1 MFYKI
6 RTFCNMRV
14 GMLFL
19 IMLTA
24 CSNISVREKEDG
36 THADSIAPTVTVDS
50 IQSHRRHVSNM
61 FGVQLKS
68 KPGDRLGELR
78 ELEAGGVLKI
88 DSVSMDGDK
97 LDFAVIEFA
106 GIKFGYNRGYAFFT
120 SRHSRKDYRSL
131 IREIEKYYGKGDYN
145 YESNHYYWPGYT
157 DPSTDSLLQIRIRPV
172 HSDEGGIVMFWGSP
186 I

>member
-1 MFYKI
+1 
-6 RTFCNMRV
+6 
-14 GMLFL
+14 MLL
-19 IMLTA
+19 SVLA
-24 CSNISVREKEDG
+24 CSRMSTENYEDRKQTDTG
-36 THADSIAPTVTVDS
+36 ITDEENVHKVC
-50 IQSHRRHVSNM
+50 RHVNNM

-120 SRHSRKDYRSL
+120 SQHSKKDYRRL
-131 IREIEKYYGKGDYN
+131 IREIEKYYGKGDYD
-145 YESNHYYWPGYT
+145 YESNYYRWPGYI
-157 DPSTDSLLQIRIRPV
+157 DPSTDSLLHIRIRPV

>member
-1 MFYKI
+1 MSIFFGKVSL
-6 RTFCNMRV
+6 CVLSLSM
-14 GMLFL
+14 M
-19 IMLTA
+19 A

-36 THADSIAPTVTVDS
+36 MHADSIAPTVTVDS

-68 KPGDRLGELR
+68 KPGDSLGELR

-120 SRHSRKDYRSL
+120 SQHSKKDYRRL
-131 IREIEKYYGKGDYN
+131 IREIEKYYGKGDYDYEGN
-145 YESNHYYWPGYT
+145 YYRWPGYI

>member
-1 MFYKI
+1 
-6 RTFCNMRV
+6 
-14 GMLFL
+14 MLL
-19 IMLTA
+19 SVLA
-24 CSNISVREKEDG
+24 CSNMDAEKDDDRKQ
-36 THADSIAPTVTVDS
+36 TDTVITDVENV
-50 IQSHRRHVSNM
+50 HKVRRHVSNM

-68 KPGDRLGELR
+68 MPGDRLGELR

-120 SRHSRKDYRSL
+120 SQHSKKDYRRL
-131 IREIEKYYGKGDYN
+131 IREIEKYYGKGDYDYEGN
-145 YESNHYYWPGYT
+145 YYRWPGYI